1 MVDKPTHL
9 EEVPPADAGGPTYQ
23 QMAEA
28 TDEAV
33 CGMMM
38 NLRAQHP
45 GMGGAIV
52 AGTAGGLARYQLQG
66 MPPGT
71 SGQQVL
77 EVLAPIIRTAA
88 VQLADAQRKAAGL
101 PAPKVPVVAPLKI
114 GFDKLTAALG
124 EAPYRT
130 FCISTEEGLLLISV
144 EIFEGGVLTH
154 GSKINLSAACT
165 RPAEVINAHCVQAHQ
180 AWTRQK
186 GSTDGQAH

>member
-1 MVDKPTHL
+1 MSDHTHL
-9 EEVPPADAGGPTYQ
+9 EEVPSPEGGGPTYQ

-77 EVLAPIIRTAA
+77 EVLAPVIRTAA
-88 VQLADAQRKAAGL
+88 TQLAEAARIAAGK
-101 PAPKVPVVAPLKI
+101 PPPKVPVVAPLKV
-114 GFDKLTAALG
+114 GFDALTAALG
-124 EAPYRT
+124 DAPFRT
-130 FCISTEEGLLLISV
+130 FCISTDEGLLLVSV
-144 EIFEGGVLTH
+144 EIHDKGVLTH
-154 GSKINLSAACT
+154 GSKVNLSAACT
-165 RPAEVINAHCVQAHQ
+165 RPVEVIRAHCVQAHQ
-180 AWTRQK
+180 AWTLQR
-186 GSTDGQAH
+186 GTTDGQA